1 MKKSREIKVI
11 KRYILQIL
19 FCRKRNFLPLFQAF
33 EIYYHDMQ
41 KVWRRCWK
49 NPLKTKPK
57 TCHSNCIVYV
67 CKKPSIRNVCLT
79 QILISVL
86 QRIVFHVS
94 VPSIIMWTKL
104 GFYLL
109 HALSFFPYYR
119 YHNLATA
126 TTHDQIKFI
135 LTTPVSHLQNGF
147 RIFSYHHRY
156 IWYLCWWVKPRETAY
171 IKTLVILCMS

>member
-109 HALSFFPYYR
+109 HALSFFLSLLPIPQSSHCDNPR
-119 YHNLATA
+119 PN
-126 TTHDQIKFI
+126 QIYFDNTSFSFTKW
-135 LTTPVSHLQNGF
+135 
-147 RIFSYHHRY
+147 FSY
-156 IWYLCWWVKPRETAY
+156 I
-171 IKTLVILCMS
+171 